1 MLRWM
6 FMLALVGAW
15 CLGAAGTALAAA
27 EKCESRQAKCAIAA
41 GGQCD
46 RETGHW
52 CYGYYQGRYCGG
64 SSAAFHACMGDRGG
78 SAGPTAAA
86 TGGDRCTSDQARCA
100 KEIGGFCNRRTGA
113 WCVGGV
119 SRMFTGNRFCGG
131 TMSAFLACLDRV
143 RAARK

>member
-6 FMLALVGAW
+6 LMLALVGAA
-15 CLGAAGTALAAA
+15 CLSAAGTATGAIG
-27 EKCESRQAKCAIAA
+27 KCESRQAKCAVAA

-46 RETGHW
+46 HETGHW
-52 CYGYYQGRYCGG
+52 CYGFYQGRYCGG
-64 SSAAFHACMGDRGG
+64 TSAAFHACMGDRVTGN
-78 SAGPTAAA
+78 AGATASAA
-86 TGGDRCTSDQARCA
+86 TDKCTSDQARCA
-100 KEIGGFCNRRTGA
+100 KEIGGFCNHRTGG

-119 SRMFTGNRFCGG
+119 SPRFGRFCGG